1 MTAPASERPG
11 FRRALGLLATVALV
25 VGNMVGTS
33 VYTLPASL
41 AVETGPLGIVAWI
54 VTAVGYFFVAVVY
67 ASLGARYPRTGGP
80 YVYAREAF
88 GDFAGFQTVWAYWV
102 SAVIG
107 NAGIVTGVV
116 GYAVGF
122 SPGLADGGPWPS
134 FLLAQALLWGLCLL
148 NVIGVRESS
157 RLQITVMV
165 VTIVP
170 LLLITAGSLHAFDPA
185 NLAPFAPNGFGSI
198 AVGAALVVWA
208 YSGVESATV
217 PAEEM
222 RDPGRTIRRGTMIG
236 YAIATVVFLLT
247 AVTVAGVLPNDV
259 IASSPRPIALA
270 AEHAIGPWA
279 GMVIGIAAIVAG
291 LGTLNGWIL
300 MAGRIPVSAAQD
312 GLFFRTFA
320 AIHPRFGTP
329 HRALI
334 AGTGVASAML
344 LLIFDRSLLGVFQF
358 IVLLAVLTTL
368 LPHLYAAAA
377 SLMLVRRDPSLYSRG
392 AARRAHVAAPLA
404 FVFVMYTIY
413 GVGADVALWGFLTI
427 LAGIPLYIWLRT
439 SGARAGVTALAAMLV
454 TTGCATKPA
463 SSGATPRP
471 PAATTPQAEAA
482 KAAAAAAAA
491 LTDSLM
497 REELRRALAA
507 KPALERIDTIVVTPP
522 ERVLLM
528 GDELD
533 LRSFALEA
541 RDSAGVRL
549 PAFAP
554 IFVLAPSDAYAPV
567 SRTIIRGVAPGR
579 VSFYVEA
586 FPRDSLRPWRPLRP
600 STRVQIVVRPR

>member
-1 MTAPASERPG
+1 MSEASAERPG

-41 AVETGPLGIVAWI
+41 AAETGPLGILAWI
-54 VTAVGYFFVAVVY
+54 LTAIGYFFVALAY

-116 GYAVGF
+116 GYAVAF
-122 SPGLADGGPWPS
+122 SPVLADGGPWPS

-157 RLQITVMV
+157 RLQITVMI
-165 VTIVP
+165 VTITP
-170 LLLITAGSLHAFDPA
+170 LLLIAAMSLRAFDPA
-185 NLAPFAPNGFGSI
+185 NLVPFAPNGFGSI

-222 RDPGRTIRRGTMIG
+222 RDPGRTIRRGTMLG

-259 IASSPRPIALA
+259 VASSPRPIALA

-279 GMVIGIAAIVAG
+279 GTVIGLAAIVAG

-312 GLFFRTFA
+312 GLFFPAFGT
-320 AIHPRFGTP
+320 IHPRFGTP

-334 AGTGVASAML
+334 AGTAVASAML

-368 LPHLYAAAA
+368 LPHLYSAAA
-377 SLMLVRRDPSLYSRG
+377 SLMLVRRDPALYTP
-392 AARRAHVAAPLA
+392 AARRRAHIAAPLA
-404 FVFVMYTIY
+404 FAFVMYTIY
-413 GVGADVALWGFLTI
+413 GVGATVALWGFLTI

-439 SGARAGVTALAAMLV
+439 GGGRVTALSLLTLLV
-454 TTGCATKPA
+454 VGGCVAGPP
-463 SSGATPRP
+463 SSGA
-471 PAATTPQAEAA
+471 PAARPAA
-482 KAAAAAAAA
+482 DAPRADAATAAAAAAAA

-497 REELRRALAA
+497 REELRRALAT
-507 KPALERIDTIVVTPP
+507 PPPLERIDTIVVSPA

-533 LRSFALEA
+533 LRSFTIEP
-541 RDSAGVRL
+541 RDSAGRRL
-549 PAFAP
+549 PAFSP
-554 IFVLAPSDAYAPV
+554 IYVIAPSDAYAPV
-567 SRTIIRGVAPGR
+567 SRTTIRGVAPGR
-579 VSFYVEA
+579 VVFYVEA
-586 FPRDSLRPWRPLRP
+586 FPRDSLRPWEPLRP

>member
-1 MTAPASERPG
+1 MSEAAAERPG

-41 AVETGPLGIVAWI
+41 AAETGPLGILAW
-54 VTAVGYFFVAVVY
+54 VLTAIGYFFVALVY

-80 YVYAREAF
+80 YIYAREAF

-116 GYAVGF
+116 GYAVAF
-122 SPGLADGGPWPS
+122 SPVLADGGPWPS

-157 RLQITVMV
+157 RLQITVMI
-165 VTIVP
+165 VTITP
-170 LLLITAGSLHAFDPA
+170 LLLIAAISLRAFDPS
-185 NLAPFAPNGFGSI
+185 NLVPFAPNGFGSI

-222 RDPGRTIRRGTMIG
+222 RDPQTTIRRGTMLG

-247 AVTVAGVLPNDV
+247 SVAVAGALPNDV

-279 GMVIGIAAIVAG
+279 GTVIGVAAILAG

-312 GLFFRTFA
+312 GLFFRAFGT
-320 AIHPRFGTP
+320 IHPRFGTP
-329 HRALI
+329 HRALV

-368 LPHLYAAAA
+368 LPHLYSAAA
-377 SLMLVRRDPSLYSRG
+377 SLMLVRRDPSLYTP
-392 AARRAHVAAPLA
+392 AARRRAHIAAPLA
-404 FVFVMYTIY
+404 FGFVMYTIY
-413 GVGADVALWGFLTI
+413 GVGAGVALWGFLTI

-439 SGARAGVTALAAMLV
+439 GGGRATATPLLLLLMLGGCAATPPSSGTPPARPAADGARAD
-454 TTGCATKPA
+454 
-463 SSGATPRP
+463 
-471 PAATTPQAEAA
+471 AATVAAE
-482 KAAAAAAAA
+482 AAAA

-497 REELRRALAA
+497 RAELRRALAA
-507 KPALERIDTIVVTPP
+507 KPALDRIDTIVVAPA

-533 LRSFALEA
+533 LRSFTIEP
-541 RDSAGVRL
+541 RDSAGARL
-549 PAFAP
+549 PAFSP
-554 IFVLAPSDAYAPV
+554 IFVMAPSDAYAPV
-567 SRTIIRGVAPGR
+567 SRTVVRAVAPGR
-579 VSFYVEA
+579 VIFYVEA
-586 FPRDSLRPWRPLRP
+586 FPRDSLRPWQPLRP
-600 STRVQIVVRPR
+600 STRVQIIVRPR